1 MQHPDT
7 PPRPDENVAGIV
19 QATADSLPHQPDVL
33 TRVRAFAQPL
43 LANMTLPSG
52 ENTFAH
58 AEGVAHVLAHIGS
71 AANLQAVAYLVYAA
85 EHLNRP
91 QELIEQVFG
100 KEYAD
105 LALESMRLMQ
115 LQRNQRMQQ
124 HTGNVSQANQIEV
137 VRKMLLA
144 FSRDLRV
151 ILLRLASRLQ
161 TLRYLAA
168 SKSDVPPELA
178 QESLHV
184 LAPLANR
191 LGIWQIKWELED
203 LAFRFLEPQT
213 YRQVAQWLHEKR
225 DQREQ
230 RADSLRQ
237 TVQQGLAGQGIT
249 AMVQARPKHIYS
261 IVKKMRGKALDF
273 AQIYDVMALR
283 VIVKDVK
290 ECYAAL
296 SWVHSHYEPVTSEF
310 DDYIA
315 RPKAN
320 GYQSLH
326 TVVQQPQTDGTVSP
340 LEIQIRTQAMHEH
353 AETGVA
359 AH

>member
-19 QATADSLPHQPDVL
+19 QATADGLPHQPDVL

-184 LAPLANR
+184 LAPL
-191 LGIWQIKWELED
+191 
-203 LAFRFLEPQT
+203 
-213 YRQVAQWLHEKR
+213 
-225 DQREQ
+225 
-230 RADSLRQ
+230 
-237 TVQQGLAGQGIT
+237 
-249 AMVQARPKHIYS
+249 
-261 IVKKMRGKALDF
+261 
-273 AQIYDVMALR
+273 
-283 VIVKDVK
+283 
-290 ECYAAL
+290 
-296 SWVHSHYEPVTSEF
+296 
-310 DDYIA
+310 
-315 RPKAN
+315 
-320 GYQSLH
+320 
-326 TVVQQPQTDGTVSP
+326 
-340 LEIQIRTQAMHEH
+340 
-353 AETGVA
+353 
-359 AH
+359 